1 MNYRHLYPMVRLLTP
16 FLAGIL
22 FAVYSSVIIQ
32 TPWYPIAIAA
42 IFLTIVGYIPAIGQ
56 RFSKS
61 IFFGVLLFIFLF
73 VFGYK
78 LTLSHNQSFD
88 ELHFMHHSEKNLVF
102 VAKVTEIP
110 EEKEN
115 SYKTILEILAVK
127 RKGKLD
133 KAKGKVLTY
142 FEKDS
147 VKPLPAIGSIITFA
161 IKPTPINKALNPGG
175 FDYRKYMA
183 NHNVFHQVYLPS
195 YSWSVLEKNNN
206 FSILRFAY
214 SLRQN
219 FISTLQK
226 NGLKN
231 QEFAVAAAL
240 LLGQDDMLDAETRSN
255 YSGSGVV
262 HILCVSGLHVGV
274 IFLIINTLLKIF
286 KRSQKQKYINTVII
300 LISIWAY
307 ALLTGLA
314 PSVLRAATMFTFIT
328 LGNLSNRYVHI
339 INSLAASAFFLL
351 ILNPMLITNIGFQLS
366 YLAVIGIV
374 FINPF
379 ILSIWNTNNRVTD
392 YIWGLVAVSLSAQIA
407 TSPLSILYFHQF
419 PLYFIP
425 ANLIAVPLSG
435 FIIYAGLLVLI
446 TSPISMLSN
455 FFGLITSH
463 MILALNYCVAF
474 IENLPFSVQRIVS
487 IGTLEFVLLYALIII
502 LLMMVALKHR
512 KLIFVALSIAI
523 AISLSISINTMHLL
537 KQKKI
542 IVYHANKSSIL
553 GFVNGNSQTLLAS
566 NATLKDKNI
575 KKYTLQGAA
584 DKFGIKHTS
593 EIERDSLT
601 VNRVIR
607 NNATGLYALSEQM
620 FFFEGKR
627 IVIADSLQENKT
639 PANPLK
645 VDIVVLNKHSKF
657 KIKKLVSFYHPEI
670 IIIEPSVP
678 FYRSNKWKEECD
690 DLKIPIHLIA
700 SAGAYEISL

>member
-1 MNYRHLYPMVRLLTP
+1 MVRLLIP

-22 FAVYSSVIIQ
+22 FAIYSSIFIQ
-32 TPWYPIAIAA
+32 IPWYPIAFAA
-42 IFLTIVGYIPAIGQ
+42 ILLIIVEYIPTVGQ

-61 IFFGVLLFIFLF
+61 IFFGVLLFSFLF
-73 VFGYK
+73 VFGYM
-78 LTLSHNQSFD
+78 LSLSHNQSFD
-88 ELHFMHHSEKNLVF
+88 ELHFMYHSEKNPVF
-102 VAKVTEIP
+102 VAKINEIP

-115 SYKTILEILAVK
+115 SFKTILEIMAVK
-127 RKGKLD
+127 SEGNLD

-147 VKPLPAIGSIITFA
+147 SNPVPATGSIITFA
-161 IKPTPINKALNPGG
+161 VKPAPINKALNPGG
-175 FDYRKYMA
+175 FDYRRYMA

-195 YSWSVLEKNNN
+195 YSWSVLEKSNN
-206 FSILRFAY
+206 FSIMRFAY

-255 YSGSGVV
+255 YSGAGVV

-286 KRSQKQKYINTVII
+286 KRSQKQKYINTAII

-374 FINPF
+374 FLNPY
-379 ILSIWNTNNRVTD
+379 ILSIWNTKNRITD
-392 YIWGLVAVSLSAQIA
+392 YIWGLVAVSVSAQIA

-419 PLYFIP
+419 PVYFIP

-435 FIIYAGLLVLI
+435 FIIYTGLLVLI

-455 FFGLITSH
+455 FFGLITSY
-463 MILALNYCVAF
+463 MILALNYCVGF
-474 IENLPFSVQRIVS
+474 IENLPFSVQHIVF
-487 IGTLEFVLLYALIII
+487 IGSLEFVLLYALIII
-502 LLMMVALKHR
+502 LLLMVALKR
-512 KLIFVALSIAI
+512 KNLIFVALSIAI
-523 AISLSISINTMHLL
+523 AISLSISINTINHL

-542 IVYHANKSSIL
+542 IVYHANKNSIL
-553 GFVNGNSQTLLAS
+553 GFVKGNSQTLLAL

-593 EIERDSLT
+593 EMERDSIT
-601 VNRVIR
+601 NNRILR
-607 NNATGLYALSEQM
+607 NNATGLYAFSRQM

-627 IVIADSLQENKT
+627 IVFADSLRENNT

-657 KIKKLVSFYHPEI
+657 KIKKLVNFYHPEI
-670 IIIEPSVP
+670 IVIEPSVP
-678 FYRSNKWKEECD
+678 NYWSNKWKEECD
-690 DLKIPIHLIA
+690 ELKIPIHLIG
-700 SAGAYEISL
+700 SAGAYEINL